1 MWILYSLLS
10 SFLLAVIN
18 WLDEYLT
25 SRSPFEGEGAVKSKV
40 GSLLLISTLFS
51 VVGISWLY
59 FGLSNLNVS
68 SLVLSLSL
76 LSALAMVVM
85 FGSYFYLINVY
96 PVYQVIP
103 LFQLTALWVLL
114 FEIVGGGGVS
124 LVGLVGVLLLCIGAY
139 LLDVGVV
146 KWSIPSSLLML
157 MVVVTFI
164 YGIGVHAV
172 RLASD
177 LADPWVVS
185 FWQYVG
191 ILGIGVLLFLLVP
204 VFRNAFL
211 FRLKK
216 QGKVFAG
223 ISSISESMAQVSYVA
238 SNYAIA
244 LAPISAYAVAM
255 GSIQSIFVLAIFYI
269 FPQRKVTVNLVQTFA
284 IIIIVL
290 GAILVEV
297 GS

>member
-25 SRSPFEGEGAVKSKV
+25 AKSPFEGDNAVRSKV
-40 GSLLLISTLFS
+40 GSLLLVSTLFS
-51 VVGISWLY
+51 IVGVVWLY
-59 FGLSNLNVS
+59 FGLSDINVS
-68 SLVLSLSL
+68 SFVLLLSLI
-76 LSALAMVVM
+76 SALTIVVM
-85 FGSYFYLINVY
+85 FGAYFYLLNVY

-103 LFQLTALWVLL
+103 LFQLTSLWLLL
-114 FEIVGGGGVS
+114 FEVLNGGGVS
-124 LVGLVGVLLLCIGAY
+124 LVGLIGVLLLCIGAY

-146 KWSIPSSLLML
+146 RWSIPSSLLVWMT
-157 MVVVTFI
+157 VVTFI
-164 YGIGVHAV
+164 YGVGVYAV

-177 LADPWVVS
+177 LTDPWTVS

-191 ILGIGVLLFLLVP
+191 VFGIGVSLFLLVP
-204 VFRNAFL
+204 AFRNAFV

-223 ISSISESMAQVSYVA
+223 VSSISESLAQVSYVA
-238 SNYAIA
+238 SNYSIA

-255 GSIQSIFVLAIFYI
+255 GSIQSIFVLGIFYF
-269 FPQRKVTVNLVQTFA
+269 FPQRKVTVNFIQAFA
-284 IIIIVL
+284 IVIIVL
-290 GAILVEV
+290 GAILLEV
-297 GS
+297 GN